1 MLRLLLV
8 SFHAASA
15 GAILFGFYWTHL
27 IGMLSLAGIAK
38 MFTLWT
44 ACALVVYFLA
54 CVVEDL
60 VRSGSSFSKTLR
72 SLLSDFFHLTFIMSV
87 ATVILFWSI
96 YLLNPE
102 NMVPKGFY
110 YPDGLNHIHH
120 TLPLVIVLIEMIVVR
135 SRTDLLDGFWT
146 RKFYLICVVP
156 VIYLSLT
163 GLTRYLKGT
172 FPYPFMQAWG
182 VVEFTIFYVFATTLA
197 IFMHYVV
204 YWFVNA
210 VKKASPSKKLD

>member
-1 MLRLLLV
+1 MLRLV
-8 SFHAASA
+8 QGVFHAVSLCS
-15 GAILFGFYWTHL
+15 ILFGFYWMH
-27 IGMLSLAGIAK
+27 IGGMLSFAVVAK

-44 ACALVVYFLA
+44 AIALIIYFFGCLL
-54 CVVEDL
+54 EDL
-60 VRSGSSFSKTLR
+60 MGSVSSGKSMMR
-72 SLLSDFFHLTFIMSV
+72 SLLSDFFHLTFIMSA

-96 YLLNPE
+96 YWMNPE

-135 SRTDLLDGFWT
+135 SRNDLLDGIWT

-156 VIYLSLT
+156 VIYLSFT

-182 VVEFTIFYVFATTLA
+182 VVEFTIFYVFATVLA
-197 IFMHYVV
+197 VFMHYVV
-204 YWFVNA
+204 YWFINV
-210 VKKASPSKKLD
+210 VKKASKKLD